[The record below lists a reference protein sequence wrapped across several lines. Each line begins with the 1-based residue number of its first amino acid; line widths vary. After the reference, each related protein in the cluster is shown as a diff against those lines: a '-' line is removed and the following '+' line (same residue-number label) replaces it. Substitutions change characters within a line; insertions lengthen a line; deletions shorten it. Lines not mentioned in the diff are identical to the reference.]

1 MAETDPCAEAARLR
15 ELRTAIVTGQAESQI
30 RFGDEEVR
38 FYKAD
43 LPALDRLIASTERD
57 CALARGEPVPR
68 RRYARGIRFY

>member
-43 LPALDRLIASTERD
+43 LSALDRLIASTERE
-57 CALARGEPVPR
+57 CALSLGQPVPR
-68 RRYARGIRFY
+68 RRYARGIRFC